1 MAEATIKDLI
11 KEIRVS
17 NNMTT
22 RIEEATLGATESVQR
37 SIADLNTM
45 LGKYFLAQNASRGD
59 DLEAQREAKRNAK
72 MKSGPTQAPAA
83 ATAGGGGGL
92 SNFLQ
97 GLGGLSETAMFAGL
111 GGAAGGAALT
121 SAIRGRFLK
130 GLARAPF
137 VGAAA
142 LFSEEIITT
151 VFKGLTGKDIPT
163 EDLAKFEDALNKTLL
178 GSFLG
183 PKGAFAG
190 FMNSVITQTLEK
202 QFPNKDDDESA
213 WQQKTKLLGIELPF
227 TNEDFAIWGG
237 TIGSF
242 FVPSL
247 VTGAIRKSLGIGGD
261 AAADGAKNTNNAAK
275 KSFLKGFKPN
285 MNIVRGGLRFA
296 GWAGFAGL
304 AGYTLVQAIEGIA
317 SDGTADATDLLNLG
331 ISAAS
336 TMSMIGMF
344 GSTGLL
350 MTGIVGLAIG
360 GGYLLY
366 DYLQKR
372 QAKLNAEFEEA
383 VAKRQAEIEGSGMS
397 EMDALSS
404 LKINATVAGTRQRI
418 SRAERRDAKIEE
430 EALIAA
436 FAEQGVDLEAK
447 LAEQIANANQA
458 VFFKE
463 LNTQRGKKIQL
474 YNAEGKPVTKKS
486 IKYDTSGLLPYSS
499 FDAGGMSELEG
510 AVIDQLSQSVGNELF
525 QSQLENFLNVYREV
539 SGESR
544 KTLFGQAQIKR
555 NANVSKDLMPPD
567 LSGYS
572 GGVGVLD
579 MKDQSTNS
587 SYTYAAGTDR
597 IDPRDKALID

>member
-37 SIADLNTM
+37 SVADLNTM

-83 ATAGGGGGL
+83 ATAGAGGGL

-97 GLGGLSETAMFAGL
+97 GLGGLSETAMFAGI
-111 GGAAGGAALT
+111 GGAAGGVALRN
-121 SAIRGRFLK
+121 AIRGKFLK

-137 VGAAA
+137 IGAAA
-142 LFSEEIITT
+142 LFSEEIITS
-151 VFKGLTGKDIPT
+151 VFKGLTGRDIPT
-163 EDLAKFEDALNKTLL
+163 EDLDKFNDALNKTLL

-190 FMNSVITQTLEK
+190 FMNSVITQTIEK

-242 FVPSL
+242 FAPSL
-247 VTGAIRKSLGIGGD
+247 VTGAIRRSLGIG
-261 AAADGAKNTNNAAK
+261 AAGKQGNNAAK
-275 KSFLKGFKPN
+275 RSFLKGFKPN

-304 AGYTLVQAIEGIA
+304 AGYSLVQAIEGIA
-317 SDGTADATDLLNLG
+317 ADGTADGADLMNLG

-336 TMSMIGMF
+336 AMSMIGMF
-344 GSTGLL
+344 GPTGLL
-350 MTGIVGLAIG
+350 MTGIAGLAIG
-360 GGYLLY
+360 GGYLIY
-366 DYLQKR
+366 TYLQRR
-372 QAKLNAEFEEA
+372 QAKLDADFQNLLAAKEKELSGLDDDVAQEKFNEA
-383 VAKRQAEIEGSGMS
+383 MRIKKRMGRKS
-397 EMDALSS
+397 
-404 LKINATVAGTRQRI
+404 V
-418 SRAERRDAKIEE
+418 SRAERLDAIATMQKLEELYPDLNFEEVREQQIKNASKPMFYTDGPRDRTN
-430 EALIAA
+430 LY
-436 FAEQGVDLEAK
+436 DS
-447 LAEQIANANQA
+447 
-458 VFFKE
+458 
-463 LNTQRGKKIQL
+463 TGKKIRTVQGGPP
-474 YNAEGKPVTKKS
+474 EGLMPLSAFYDMGERLTTSMFTGQTQDTGLFDGLKELTAVT
-486 IKYDTSGLLPYSS
+486 
-499 FDAGGMSELEG
+499 
-510 AVIDQLSQSVGNELF
+510 GNESNLA
-525 QSQLENFLNVYREV
+525 NIIRNNN
-539 SGESR
+539 R
-544 KTLFGQAQIKR
+544 KLDEFIA
-555 NANVSKDLMPPD
+555 ANDLMPPD

-579 MKDQSTNS
+579 MKDQSSNS

-597 IDPRDKALID
+597 IDPRDKALVD

>member
-1 MAEATIKDLI
+1 M
-11 KEIRVS
+11 
-17 NNMTT
+17 
-22 RIEEATLGATESVQR
+22 
-37 SIADLNTM
+37 
-45 LGKYFLAQNASRGD
+45 
-59 DLEAQREAKRNAK
+59 
-72 MKSGPTQAPAA
+72 
-83 ATAGGGGGL
+83 
-92 SNFLQ
+92 
-97 GLGGLSETAMFAGL
+97 
-111 GGAAGGAALT
+111 
-121 SAIRGRFLK
+121 
-130 GLARAPF
+130 
-137 VGAAA
+137 
-142 LFSEEIITT
+142 
-151 VFKGLTGKDIPT
+151 
-163 EDLAKFEDALNKTLL
+163 
-178 GSFLG
+178 
-183 PKGAFAG
+183 
-190 FMNSVITQTLEK
+190 
-202 QFPNKDDDESA
+202 
-213 WQQKTKLLGIELPF
+213 
-227 TNEDFAIWGG
+227 
-237 TIGSF
+237 
-242 FVPSL
+242 
-247 VTGAIRKSLGIGGD
+247 
-261 AAADGAKNTNNAAK
+261 
-275 KSFLKGFKPN
+275 
-285 MNIVRGGLRFA
+285 
-296 GWAGFAGL
+296 
-304 AGYTLVQAIEGIA
+304 
-317 SDGTADATDLLNLG
+317 
-331 ISAAS
+331 
-336 TMSMIGMF
+336 
-344 GSTGLL
+344 
-350 MTGIVGLAIG
+350 
-360 GGYLLY
+360 Y
-366 DYLQKR
+366 D
-372 QAKLNAEFEEA
+372 
-383 VAKRQAEIEGSGMS
+383 
-397 EMDALSS
+397 MDALSS

-544 KTLFGQAQIKR
+544 KTLFGRAQIKR